1 MCLQVGGLGQAAQAQ
16 IVEVLVGGNRDK
28 HLAGKVKDL
37 LIKEVGIVA
46 GMMNPVT
53 RTVTPGTTITSK
65 TTGNCSFLFSLKK
78 YIYIYLSIYLF
89 I

>member
-1 MCLQVGGLGQAAQAQ
+1 MCLQVGVLGQA
-16 IVEVLVGGNRDK
+16 NRGK
-28 HLAGKVKDL
+28 HLGGKVKDL

-65 TTGNCSFLFSLKK
+65 MTGNYAFFSSKFLIVKNILYIHT
-78 YIYIYLSIYLF
+78 YIYR
-89 I
+89 

>member
-1 MCLQVGGLGQAAQAQ
+1 MCLQVGVLGQAAQAQ

-28 HLAGKVKDL
+28 HLGGKVKDL

-53 RTVTPGTTITSK
+53 RTATPGTTITSK
-65 TTGNCSFLFSLKK
+65 MTGNYAFFLFLKM
-78 YIYIYLSIYLF
+78 F
-89 I
+89 